1 MRVDHGGFNFGYWLV
16 SLPQLRRIR
25 GPKPPPDP
33 VDSSFEPPADVPAV
47 LAAGSWALQPLF
59 IALHCSA
66 CAVASKYKLLV
77 ALDEAP
83 PRDRPGS
90 GRWPARFRLAR
101 GRCYSP
107 SHRWFRG
114 GGLGW
119 SLHGP
124 ISAGQ
129 STQADIKDHQ
139 ITGPEPGSPMLGLC
153 LDLLTRGALT
163 AAAGPVPYTE
173 AMAAEDDG
181 LLADVTVD
189 SQE

>member
-1 MRVDHGGFNFGYWLV
+1 MRVDHGGLNFAYWLV

-119 SLHGP
+119 F
-124 ISAGQ
+124 
-129 STQADIKDHQ
+129 
-139 ITGPEPGSPMLGLC
+139 C
-153 LDLLTRGALT
+153 
-163 AAAGPVPYTE
+163 
-173 AMAAEDDG
+173 MAPF
-181 LLADVTVD
+181 LLANQLRPTSKTTKSPAPNPGAPCWAFASICSPVGR
-189 SQE
+189 

>member
-1 MRVDHGGFNFGYWLV
+1 MLFTIASVVSWGWFGV
-16 SLPQLRRIR
+16 
-25 GPKPPPDP
+25 
-33 VDSSFEPPADVPAV
+33 V
-47 LAAGSWALQPLF
+47 
-59 IALHCSA
+59 
-66 CAVASKYKLLV
+66 
-77 ALDEAP
+77 
-83 PRDRPGS
+83 
-90 GRWPARFRLAR
+90 
-101 GRCYSP
+101 
-107 SHRWFRG
+107 
-114 GGLGW
+114 
-119 SLHGP
+119 LHGP